1 MAGNGITKTL
11 VWILMGLLVIG
22 LGGFGAT
29 NLSGNVR
36 SIGAVGEADIDVTT
50 YARALQNEIRAL
62 EAERGEPISFAR
74 AQALGVDQAVLSRL
88 VSAAALEDETNRV
101 GISIGDVNLR
111 NQIIEIPAFQG
122 IDGSFDREAYAFA
135 LQQAGMNEGRFES
148 NIRSETARTL
158 LQAAVVSGVQVP
170 TSYMDAMLTYLS
182 ERRSIAFA
190 TLDRTDLATGLPVPS
205 EQDLKTYHQGHLPD
219 FTTPETK
226 KITYAWMT
234 PTMILDT
241 VEVDEV
247 ALREAYADRE
257 AEYNRPERRLVERLV
272 FQDAEAAQRAM
283 ERINDGI
290 LLEMLISERG
300 LELADVDMGD
310 VSAADLGPAADVVF
324 GADAGTVVGPAE
336 TDLGPAIF
344 RVNAVL
350 AAETTSFEEAM
361 PELRTALAADRARR
375 VVDAQIDTVDDLLAG
390 GATLEEIAA
399 ETDLE
404 LGQIDWHPGMNEDIA
419 AYDAFRTAAAEVSE
433 GDYPAVAKLEDDGIF
448 ALRLDG
454 IDEPRI
460 QPLEDVRDAVVQGWR
475 AEATIE
481 ALRTQIEGQVEQLQ
495 AGKSFD
501 DLGLTATVVDDLT
514 RRSYQADAPAEF
526 IETVFGMEKGEVRVI
541 EGNGRL
547 FVLKLDDVLPPAE
560 EDEDLQRL
568 RDALRDQVAADL
580 SQDLFQVLADDIRNR
595 AGVTLDQAAMNA
607 VHSNF
612 N

>member
-1 MAGNGITKTL
+1 MAGSGITKTL

-36 SIGAVGEADIDVTT
+36 SIGAVGETDIDVTT

-88 VSAAALEDETNRV
+88 VSAAALENETDRV

-190 TLDRTDLATGLPVPS
+190 TLDRNDLATGLPVPS

-257 AEYNRPERRLVERLV
+257 AEFNQPERRLVERLV
-272 FQDAEAAQRAM
+272 FPHAEAAQTAM
-283 ERINDGI
+283 ARLDQGI
-290 LLEMLISERG
+290 LFEMLVSERG
-300 LELADVDMGD
+300 LDLADVDMGD

-324 GADAGTVVGPAE
+324 GADVGTVVGPAE

-361 PELRTALAADRARR
+361 PELRAALAGDRARR
-375 VVDAQIDTVDDLLAG
+375 VIDAQIDTVDDLLAG
-390 GATLEEIAA
+390 GATLEEIAN
-399 ETDLE
+399 ETDLV
-404 LGQIDWHPGMNEDIA
+404 LGQIDWHPGISDEIA
-419 AYDAFRTAAAEVSE
+419 AYGAFRTAAAEVTE
-433 GDYPAVAKLEDDGIF
+433 ADYPAVAKLEDDGIF

-475 AEATIE
+475 AQATIK
-481 ALRTQIEGQVEQLQ
+481 ALRAEIEGQVTELQ

-501 DLGLTATVVDDLT
+501 DLGLAATVVRDLT

-547 FVLKLDDVLPPAE
+547 FVLKLDNVLPPAE
-560 EDEDLQRL
+560 EDEDLRRL

-580 SQDLFQVLADDIRNR
+580 SQDLFQVLADDIRTR

>member
-11 VWILMGLLVIG
+11 VWILMGLLVVG

-36 SIGAVGEADIDVTT
+36 SIGSVGETDIDITT
-50 YARALQNEIRAL
+50 YARTLQNEIRAL

-88 VSAAALEDETNRV
+88 VSSAALEDETARV
-101 GISIGDVNLR
+101 GISIGDENLR
-111 NQIIEIPAFQG
+111 DQIVGIPAFQG
-122 IDGSFDREAYAFA
+122 LDGSFDREAYTFA
-135 LQQAGMNEGRFES
+135 LQQAGLNEGRFEH
-148 NIRSETARTL
+148 NIRAETARTL

-219 FTTPETK
+219 FTTPEAK
-226 KITYAWMT
+226 KITYAWIT

-241 VEVDEV
+241 VEVDEA

-257 AEYNRPERRLVERLV
+257 AEFNLPERRLVERLI
-272 FQDAEAAQRAM
+272 FSDTEAAQTALN
-283 ERINDGI
+283 RINDGI
-290 LLEMLISERG
+290 MFEMVVSERG
-300 LELADVDMGD
+300 LDMSDVDMGD
-310 VSAADLGPAADVVF
+310 VSAADIGPAADLVF
-324 GADAGTVVGPAE
+324 GATAGDVVGPAE
-336 TDLGPAIF
+336 TDLGPALF

-350 AAETTSFEEAM
+350 AAETTSFEEAE

-375 VVDAQIDTVDDLLAG
+375 VIDAQIDRVDDLLAG
-390 GATLEEIAA
+390 GATLEEITG

-404 LGQIDWHPGMNEDIA
+404 LGQIDWHPGMTEEIA
-419 AYDAFRTAAAEVSE
+419 AYDAFRTAAAEVAT
-433 GDYPAVAKLEDDGIF
+433 GDYPAVQKLEDDGIF
-448 ALRLDG
+448 AIRLDA

-475 AEATIE
+475 TQATLE
-481 ALRTQIEGQVEQLQ
+481 GLRAQVEGQVEQLRTG
-495 AGKSFD
+495 ATFE
-501 DLGLTATVVDDLT
+501 DLGLETTVVDDLT
-514 RRSYQADAPAEF
+514 RRSYQPEAPAEF
-526 IETVFGMEKGEVRVI
+526 IDTVFGMEKGEVRVI
-541 EGNGRL
+541 EGAGRL
-547 FVLKLDDVLPPAE
+547 FVLRLDDILPPAE

-580 SQDLFQVLADDIRNR
+580 SQDLFQVLADDIRSR